1 MEARASLKYLRL
13 APRKARL
20 VADLV
25 RGKDVSQAL
34 DLLRFTEKRS
44 APIFANLIR
53 SAVANAA
60 HRDEQVDVDRLYIK
74 TLTVDQGPTLRRWTP
89 RAMGRATRI
98 NKKTSHIVVVLDE
111 HVA

>member
-1 MEARASLKYLRL
+1 MESRASLKFVRM

-25 RGKDVSQAL
+25 RGKDVSKAL
-34 DLLRFTEKRS
+34 DLLQFAEKRS
-44 APIFANLIR
+44 APIVSALIR
-53 SAVANAA
+53 SAMANASSKDA
-60 HRDEQVDVDRLYIK
+60 GVDADRLYVK
-74 TLTVDQGPTLRRWTP
+74 TITVDQGPTLRRWTP

-111 HVA
+111 HRA